1 MNQEKIGKFIASC
14 RKKQKLTQE
23 QLAEKL
29 GITYKAVSKWETGK
43 GLPDSSIM
51 KDLCCIL
58 KITVNELL
66 SGELINKEDY
76 NKKIEEYML
85 EIYRQKEEGDRK
97 LLKLEIIVGFIFITY
112 FIFILLTMNY
122 LAEKNIISENM
133 FLFIIIPTLIYIIVV
148 GVVLLRVEQIA
159 GYYECNKCQY
169 KYIPAYKKI
178 NLAPHL
184 GRTRYMKCPKCNKR
198 SWNKKV
204 LSKGGM
210 ND

>member
-1 MNQEKIGKFIASC
+1 M
-14 RKKQKLTQE
+14 
-23 QLAEKL
+23 
-29 GITYKAVSKWETGK
+29 
-43 GLPDSSIM
+43 
-51 KDLCCIL
+51 
-58 KITVNELL
+58 
-66 SGELINKEDY
+66 
-76 NKKIEEYML
+76 
-85 EIYRQKEEGDRK
+85 
-97 LLKLEIIVGFIFITY
+97 
-112 FIFILLTMNY
+112 
-122 LAEKNIISENM
+122 
-133 FLFIIIPTLIYIIVV
+133 IYIIVV

>member
-1 MNQEKIGKFIASC
+1 MEQEKIGKFIASC

-43 GLPDSSIM
+43 GLPDASIM
-51 KDLCCIL
+51 KELCSVL

-76 NKKIEEYML
+76 NQKTEEYML

-97 LLKLEIIVGFIFITY
+97 LLKFEYIVAFIFLTY
-112 FIFILLTMNY
+112 FLFILLTMNF
-122 LAEKNIISENM
+122 LAKENVISENM
-133 FLFIIIPTLIYIIVV
+133 FLFIVIISLVYIVV
-148 GVVLLRVEQIA
+148 MGCVLLKVEQIA
-159 GYYECNKCQY
+159 GYYECSKCHH
-169 KYIPAYKKI
+169 KYIPTYKSI
-178 NLAPHL
+178 NLAPHM
-184 GRTRYMKCPKCNKR
+184 GRTRYMKCPKCNKK

-204 LSKGGM
+204 LSRGDKI
-210 ND
+210 D